1 VEIRYI
7 VIVPL
12 IKIPKDFKQRDFV
25 KLFGQI
31 KTSIDDN
38 SKEHSNVRMLTSKL
52 LNAKEQI
59 KKDRKKYQKRL
70 KDKYIVSVVL
80 GQY

>member
-1 VEIRYI
+1 MEIRYI

-25 KLFGQI
+25 RLFGQI

>member
-1 VEIRYI
+1 MEIRYI

>member
-59 KKDRKKYQKRL
+59 KKEQKE
-70 KDKYIVSVVL
+70 VSKEAER
-80 GQY
+80 

>member
-1 VEIRYI
+1 MEIRYI

-59 KKDRKKYQKRL
+59 TKDRKKYQKRL